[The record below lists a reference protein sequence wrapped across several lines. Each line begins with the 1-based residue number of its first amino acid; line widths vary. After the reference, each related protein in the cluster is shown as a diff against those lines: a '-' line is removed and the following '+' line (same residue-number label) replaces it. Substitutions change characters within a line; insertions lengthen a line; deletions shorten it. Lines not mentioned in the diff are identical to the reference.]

1 MHCFKSIL
9 PFFILFLSKVKAE
22 LNGCN
27 EIVISD
33 CDRNYCDRQS
43 EIDFPSAE
51 FCQLTCQ
58 FMAGDNSCQSW
69 AFQSAEKVNT
79 IDIRRLIENQ
89 RNTLLFFEIV
99 PCHFCR
105 ASEVQA

>member
-1 MHCFKSIL
+1 MRCFKSIL

-33 CDRNYCDRQS
+33 CDENYCNTKS
-43 EIDFPSAE
+43 GNSFLAE

-58 FMAGDNSCQSW
+58 IMTGDDSCQSW
-69 AFQSAEKVNT
+69 TFKNNEKVT
-79 IDIRRLIENQ
+79 IIDKVKLDNSLNR
-89 RNTLLFFEIV
+89 
-99 PCHFCR
+99 
-105 ASEVQA
+105 